1 MEIVI
6 RNLSELRTPEYNVR
20 RHTDKQLKEF
30 VRSIEK
36 FGQIRPIVIDEDG
49 MILCGNGLRDA
60 LVSMGRETGECLLKS
75 GLSEAEKKKLMLAD
89 NRIFDLGVDDIAA
102 FDAIIAELNGDF
114 DIPGYDDSF
123 LESLIADAEETTA
136 VLSEYG
142 TVDGDEAES
151 IRQAAEEPVRPV
163 RQTPQNAEPTA
174 EPSQNPVATAEEAP
188 QSAGTEGGR
197 FVVCPRCGE
206 KIWL

>member
-36 FGQIRPIVIDEDG
+36 YGQIRPIVIDEEG

-102 FDAIIAELNGDF
+102 FDAIIAELDGDF

-151 IRQAAEEPVRPV
+151 IRQAAEEPVRSV

-174 EPSQNPVATAEEAP
+174 SPSQNPVATAEEAP
-188 QSAGTEGGR
+188 RSAGAEGGR

>member
-1 MEIVI
+1 MKIVMKK
-6 RNLSELRTPEYNVR
+6 LADLKTPDYNER
-20 RHTDKQLKEF
+20 RHSDKQIKEF
-30 VRSIEK
+30 IRSLDK
-36 FGQIRPIVIDEDG
+36 FEQTRPFVIDENNVVL
-49 MILCGNGLRDA
+49 IGNGMLEA
-60 LVSMGRETGECLLKS
+60 MIQKGEEMGACIVKT
-75 GLSEAEKKKLMLAD
+75 GLSEADKKKLMLSD

-102 FDAIIAELNGDF
+102 FDAIIAELDGDF

-174 EPSQNPVATAEEAP
+174 SPSQNPVATAEEAP

>member
-36 FGQIRPIVIDEDG
+36 FGQIRPIVIDEEG

-102 FDAIIAELNGDF
+102 FDAIIAELDGDF

-151 IRQAAEEPVRPV
+151 IRQAAEEPVRSV

-174 EPSQNPVATAEEAP
+174 SPSQNPVATAEEAP
-188 QSAGTEGGR
+188 QSAGAEGGR

>member
-36 FGQIRPIVIDEDG
+36 YGQIRPIVIDEDG

-102 FDAIIAELNGDF
+102 FDAIIAELDGDF

-151 IRQAAEEPVRPV
+151 IRQAAEEPVRSV

-174 EPSQNPVATAEEAP
+174 SPSQNPVATAEEAP
-188 QSAGTEGGR
+188 QSAGAEGGR